1 MQNTTITAPTTIN
14 RFYEFPWEVA
24 AVIGRLNKLNE
35 RAAKKGLNG
44 SLEYTYVDRGDRG
57 DEYNQFRFTLTIT
70 FTGDFALGEYHPVA
84 VIDFTSID
92 EGLVMTIDPDVE
104 FGDTEFDPTR
114 CDHCNRNVKRN
125 KTVVVADSDGQLIY
139 VGGNCAQ
146 DFLGRNPDMLTGI
159 AAAIETDPDKDRLS
173 VTRFPTRIVIAAAI
187 EANRIGFRKS
197 SEPMSTKWIIQAMLS
212 GDFHRKEFA
221 EVRKQL
227 AEADPAEAAEV
238 DAVIGW
244 MQKDAGDDDF
254 GRNMRKLA
262 SAEEIGFKALGYVA
276 YAPAGLSGWRDKM
289 AELAAK
295 RAAEAERKAQAEPV
309 PVTDKRIR
317 IEGVITTKR
326 LVESDFG
333 TTTKVR
339 VETDAGWACWGTIP
353 SDCAGRVLLNGKAL
367 NDSGFETSDGDWFY
381 IDELTDQQ
389 RADHGIVI
397 EEAAE
402 RGDRIAFD
410 ARIEVSR
417 DDELFGFFT
426 RPTKGTIVARKEV
439 AA

>member
-1 MQNTTITAPTTIN
+1 METTTTTDRTTIN

-24 AVIGRLNKLNE
+24 AVIGRLKKLNK

-44 SLEYTYVDRGDRG
+44 SLEYSYVDRGEQG
-57 DEYNQFRFTLTIT
+57 DERDEYRFTLTIT
-70 FTGDFALGEYHPVA
+70 FTGDFALGEYRPVA

-125 KTVVVADSDGQLIY
+125 KTVVVADPDGNLIY

-146 DFLGRNPDMLTGI
+146 DFLGSDPEMMTRI
-159 AAAIETDPDKDRLS
+159 AAAIETDDDNARHG
-173 VTRFPTRIVIAAAI
+173 VTRFPTRMVIAAAI

-227 AEADPAEAAEV
+227 AEADPAGAAEV

-244 MQKDAGDDDF
+244 MLSGAGDDDF

-276 YAPAGLSGWRDKM
+276 YAPAGLTDWRDKM

-333 TTTKVR
+333 TTTKIR
-339 VETDAGWACWGTIP
+339 VETDAGWACWGTLP
-353 SDCAGRVLLNGKAL
+353 KDCDRGSRWN
-367 NDSGFETSDGDWFY
+367 EDGSWKGD
-381 IDELTDQQ
+381 DE
-389 RADHGIVI
+389 V
-397 EEAAE
+397 EPAAE

-426 RPTKGTIVARKEV
+426 RPTKGMIVAREKV